1 MYKKRTVMGIIPAR
15 GGSKGLPEK
24 NIRNMAG
31 KPLIAWTIERAL
43 GSLCLDKVIVS
54 TDDAEIA
61 GVARK
66 YGADVPFRRPAEIAG
81 DKTPMLDV
89 IAHAVNFFREKEMEF
104 DYVALF
110 EPTSPLRK
118 ENDIDDA
125 IRLLIDRESDA
136 DSLVSAGEVHLEH
149 PSIMKAVRDGYLV
162 PYETTDEKIYRRQDL
177 KTVYFPYGVIY
188 MSKTGKLL
196 ETGTFY
202 QERTIPYFIER
213 WQNYEVDDIYDFIC
227 IETILKNRLKE
238 NER

>member
-1 MYKKRTVMGIIPAR
+1 MYKNRTVLGIIPAR
-15 GGSKGLPEK
+15 GGSKGLPKK
-24 NIRNMAG
+24 NIRDMAE
-31 KPLIAWTIERAL
+31 KPLIAWTIERAIA
-43 GSLCLDKVIVS
+43 STCLDKVIVS
-54 TDDAEIA
+54 TDDDEIA
-61 GVARK
+61 GLASK
-66 YGADVPFRRPAEIAG
+66 YGADVPFIRPIEIAE
-81 DKTPMLDV
+81 DKTPMIDV
-89 IAHAVNFFREKEMEF
+89 IAHAVHFFKEKGVEF
-104 DYVALF
+104 SYVALF

-125 IRLLIDRESDA
+125 LRLLIDSESRA

-149 PSIMKAVRDGYLV
+149 PSIMKTVKEGYLS
-162 PYETTDEKIYRRQDL
+162 PYETTGEKIYRRQDL

-227 IETILKNRLKE
+227 IETILKSRLKE

>member
-1 MYKKRTVMGIIPAR
+1 MYNNKSVLGIIPAR
-15 GGSKGLPEK
+15 GGSKGLPRK
-24 NIRNMAG
+24 NILDMAG
-31 KPLIAWTIERAL
+31 KPLVAWTVERVLA
-43 GSLCLDKVIVS
+43 SVCLDKVIVS

-61 GVARK
+61 GLAVK
-66 YGADVPFRRPAEIAG
+66 CGAEIPFMRPVEIAG
-81 DKTPMLDV
+81 DKTPIIDV
-89 IAHAVNFFREKEMEF
+89 ITHAVNFFKEKGIDF

-125 IRLLIDRESDA
+125 IRLLIEREADA

-149 PSIMKAVRDGYLV
+149 PSIMKAVRDGYIES
-162 PYETTDEKIYRRQDL
+162 YETTTGKIHRRQDL

-213 WQNYEVDDIYDFIC
+213 WQNYEVDDLYDFIC
-227 IETILKNRLKE
+227 IEAVLKSRLKE